1 MGKKLVDFRC
11 ESGVVIG
18 VAEIV
23 VAQIVRHDLNDVWK
37 LSSMH
42 YWQQKGQEDGN
53 HDTLPDCQITV
64 GLGFRLAG

>member
-1 MGKKLVDFRC
+1 MAHRREMCSQTNTVGKKLVDFRC

-23 VAQIVRHDLNDVWK
+23 VAQIIRHDLNDVWK

-42 YWQQKGQEDGN
+42 YWQEKGQEDGN
-53 HDTLPDCQITV
+53 HDV
-64 GLGFRLAG
+64 RS